1 MGLWLQYSNCT
12 KNPVEP
18 IKVLRS
24 SAETQLAPRRNQN
37 QGLGKRYWFASDAP
51 DEEEREEDEE
61 TRFDD
66 DAGGRS
72 RRLGF
77 FFGRRAEI
85 WALRDLFCRIQPGE
99 HVAVIGGNGSGKST
113 LIRVLSRTLPPSEG
127 TIEGAGSVVPF
138 RANGRADQHG
148 AHRLRQSQIIVR
160 LLGLPLR
167 RLEERLPEIIDFSEL
182 GALAHERV
190 SRYSSKSFLRLS
202 MAMALCMDAD
212 IYLID
217 DGLSVADPIYHAK
230 VKAKFAEILGRNR
243 TLIFAS
249 NDLHELRLYC
259 RRALWLE
266 GGKLVAD
273 GEMGEM
279 VERYLTHRRE
289 PSGRQPT
296 GGPTELKSEPND
308 TESHAADASQSVA
321 SSILTGES

>member
-1 MGLWLQYSNCT
+1 MQG
-12 KNPVEP
+12 
-18 IKVLRS
+18 
-24 SAETQLAPRRNQN
+24 SASITGRRNLRRGEIKIE
-37 QGLGKRYWFASDAP
+37 GLGKRYWFPSDAP
-51 DEEEREEDEE
+51 DEDEREQDEE
-61 TRFDD
+61 SRDEDD
-66 DAGGRS
+66 EEGRS
-72 RRLGF
+72 RGFGF

-99 HVAVIGGNGSGKST
+99 HLAVIGGNGSGKST

-127 TIEGAGSVVPF
+127 TIEGAGSVMPF
-138 RANGRADQHG
+138 G
-148 AHRLRQSQIIVR
+148 AMDGPISTERTGCDNLRMIVR
-160 LLGLPLR
+160 LLGLPLG

-230 VKAKFAEILGRNR
+230 VKAKFTEILGRNR

-249 NDLHELRLYC
+249 NNLHELRLYC

-266 GGKLVAD
+266 RGKLVAD

-279 VERYLTHRRE
+279 AERYLTHRQ
-289 PSGRQPT
+289 QPLQT
-296 GGPTELKSEPND
+296 ATQPEVLQNMISEPND
-308 TESHAADASQSVA
+308 TESHAPNESQSVA
-321 SSILTGES
+321 VIDAYRRELKRAK